1 MFDMQIEVVGKS
13 AGVATQLQGTIVEL
27 TEVSIVKLS
36 LHPRD
41 VSSTSQIGKD
51 LVVKLV
57 NGESITIKNFFI
69 TEGDDKSELVLED
82 DEGALWYAQYDYPLT
97 EMVFV
102 EASDSV
108 VLGWAEWGL
117 GALALLGL
125 AVGASGG
132 GSSSKGNFSVDKT
145 PPDAPTDLEI
155 NNNEDGSTT
164 VTGKGEPGAE
174 IIITDK
180 DGEEVGRGEVGEDG

>member
-1 MFDMQIEVVGKS
+1 MAIRNLFCYDLSHRYKIYLWPVSWLQQYFSKGILMFDMQIEVVGKS

-125 AVGASGG
+125 AVGAC
-132 GSSSKGNFSVDKT
+132 NWRCRFW
-145 PPDAPTDLEI
+145 
-155 NNNEDGSTT
+155 
-164 VTGKGEPGAE
+164 
-174 IIITDK
+174 
-180 DGEEVGRGEVGEDG
+180 